1 MTFLKPLQDT
11 KLSPLQLLD
20 MAYVIVL
27 LPLLLT
33 LKAPMLVFAFLVVLI
48 LFFKK
53 TPANNLL
60 VLFIFLLGVLAVYLS
75 MYGAFSFR
83 GLSRLKLFLELL
95 VYLLIVVVSMQ
106 RITQK
111 INFYLL
117 ISPFLFLALSLFF
130 YHGMFMLVYVVF
142 EIFFLLWM
150 ILAHRMDGDLLES
163 FRSSMVMFMYSL
175 PWVVVLFIF
184 FPRISFEHAN
194 YGFKGENIQRMGHDG
209 TMHIDS
215 KALLVPSDRI
225 VMEVGFEGEVPA
237 SKDLYF
243 RGSTLYID
251 KKDHWEELPNHM
263 KRENKFYYA
272 TKGEK
277 INYKVTLYPTQ
288 KRWIYLLDMPSKAVE
303 DSTLDPDLVSMLKD
317 PIKEPIHYAASSSLS
332 DTFHDVLDETVYDV
346 STTFYK
352 ENNPKSYDIAKE
364 IKETY
369 TTDQKR
375 ADAIMQFFK
384 TQMLTY
390 SLKPEALDIN
400 NSTDSF
406 LFEKRQGY
414 CVHFAS
420 SFVTMSRMAGI
431 PSRIVTGY
439 KADLSNGLNNY
450 LAVKEKDAHAWAE
463 IYLDDKWVRVETTST
478 ASSIEAESL
487 AQLSAGSKDENKILK
502 KINLYLMYAKY
513 QVETWILYYSHI
525 RQLQLL
531 AYAKDNPRFVA
542 TFVFSLI
549 LLVLL
554 TFLIIAYFKRPT
566 YSSETIEILQPLLK
580 RMKKE
585 GYKRDK
591 EETLHRY
598 LTRYMEDHPQRNI
611 IKEIDKLYEELSYGS
626 DTTKASKSKLKKLV
640 KQVQ

>member
-1 MTFLKPLQDT
+1 MRFLKPLQGT
-11 KLSPLQLLD
+11 NLTPLQLLD
-20 MAYVIVL
+20 MAYIIVL

-33 LKAPMLVFAFLVVLI
+33 LKVPMLVFSFIVVLI
-48 LFFKK
+48 LFLKK

-106 RITQK
+106 RLTHK

-175 PWVVVLFIF
+175 PWVVILFIF

-225 VMEVGFEGEVPA
+225 VMEVGFEGKVPA

-251 KKDHWEELPNHM
+251 KKNHWEELPIHI
-263 KRENKFYYA
+263 KRENNFYYA

-303 DSTLDPDLVSMLKD
+303 NSTLDPDLISMVKD
-317 PIKEPIHYAASSSLS
+317 PIKEPIHYAAHSSLS
-332 DTFHDVLDETVYDV
+332 DTFYDVLDDAVYEA

-352 ENNPKSYDIAKE
+352 ESNPKSYKVAKE
-364 IKETY
+364 IKESY
-369 TTDQKR
+369 STDEKR
-375 ADAIMQFFK
+375 ANAIMQFFK

-390 SLKPEALDIN
+390 SLKPEPLDIN

-406 LFEKRQGY
+406 LFEKHQGY

-463 IYLDDKWVRVETTST
+463 IYLDNKWVRVETTST

-487 AQLSAGSKDENKILK
+487 AQLSAGSKDENKVLK

-554 TFLIIAYFKRPT
+554 TFMIIAYFKRPT
-566 YSSETIEILQPLLK
+566 YSSEAIEILQPLLK

-598 LTRYMEDHPQRNI
+598 LTRYMKDHPQKNI
-611 IKEIDKLYEELSYGS
+611 VKEIDNLYEELTYGG